1 MGNRGIAEVVG
12 TLMLVLIVVAASIAL
27 AAFVASYQKQLQA
40 QQAEA
45 HQRNLESLKVLDVT
59 GVTPQP
65 SPNQLMLG
73 SFSFV
78 LASEFVNPSTVA
90 SISVNGN
97 PLAHFLVQNV
107 SPSGGVPFCYDD
119 STQFILPS
127 FQQVEV
133 TVNLLSSGTCPNGF
147 FSPTTTL
154 LVNSYLQIDLI
165 TILQNTF
172 TTVFLPPTA
181 IPLIGTVSEFIGAQ
195 FRNVPVLDGSTS
207 FQQGNGTIVSWTWS
221 VVNTTGGLS
230 PPPQTYSGEKLIA
243 PFASTQTGQTFT
255 FTIALS
261 VQNSNGLIG
270 SSSINYTYLT

>member
-59 GVTPQP
+59 GVTPQ
-65 SPNQLMLG
+65 SMSTSLA

-133 TVNLLSSGTCPNGF
+133 TVNLLSSGTCPNAF
-147 FSPTTTL
+147 FSPTTVL
-154 LVNSYLQIDLI
+154 MENSYLQIDLF

-172 TTVFLPPTA
+172 TSVFLPPTA
-181 IPLIGTVSEFIGAQ
+181 IPLIGTVSEFIGMQ

-221 VVNTTGGLS
+221 VVNTTGGVS
-230 PPPQTYSGEKLIA
+230 PPQTYSGEKLIA

>member
-1 MGNRGIAEVVG
+1 
-12 TLMLVLIVVAASIAL
+12 MLVLIVVAASIAL

-45 HQRNLESLKVLDVT
+45 HQRNLESLKVLSVT

-107 SPSGGVPFCYDD
+107 SPSGGVPECYDD
-119 STQFILPS
+119 SIPFVLPS

-133 TVNLLSSGTCPNGF
+133 TVNVLSSGTCPNGF

-154 LVNSYLQIDLI
+154 LVNSYLQVDLF

-172 TTVFLPPTA
+172 TQVFLPPTA
-181 IPLIGTVSEFIGAQ
+181 IPLIGTVSEFLGSQ
-195 FRNVPVLDGSTS
+195 FRNIPVLDGSTS
-207 FQQGNGTIVSWTWS
+207 FQQGNGTLVSWTWS
-221 VVNTTGGLS
+221 IVNTTGGLT
-230 PPPQTYSGEKLIA
+230 PPPQSYSGEKLIA

-255 FTIALS
+255 FTIALT

-270 SSSINYTYLT
+270 SSTLDYTYLT